1 MKKKI
6 VPWDLVSFGKEYANG
21 AVFVYEGVGDNSLTI
36 FRKVDGSGVLHG
48 ADLNDAERVGVS
60 LVGLDAMQFE
70 LLSCLSSIEPKT
82 SMEKDILDN
91 VTKRVKKVF
100 G

>member
-1 MKKKI
+1 MKKKV
-6 VPWDLVSFGKEYANG
+6 VPWDLVSFGKDYAGG
-21 AVFVYEGVGDNSLTI
+21 AVFVYEGVGENSLTI

-48 ADLNDAERVGVS
+48 ADLEDCERVGVS
-60 LVGLDAMQFE
+60 LVGLDAMETE
-70 LLSCLSSIEPKT
+70 LLLYLGSFEPKT
-82 SMEKDILDN
+82 SMEKNILDK